1 MAKTITIFLVDGE
14 PNGLKIAELSNWVG
28 QAIVIPRNKLRE
40 TKTRS
45 ECNKP
50 AVYFLIGKESEEAL
64 LSSVYIGEAENLWSR
79 LSTHDSNKDFW
90 QAAIAFVS
98 KDNNLTKAH
107 VKYLESRCLSIAK
120 SISRCILQ
128 NTTESVLPNLSES
141 DTAEMEEYLENLKIL
156 LASLG
161 YPIFQEPVT
170 RKDKEVGTLFYCKGK
185 GAVGNGRM
193 TNEGFIVYKDSTAST
208 QITDAVR
215 KRNERIISS
224 LLQSGH
230 IKKISDKLF
239 KFEKD
244 YLFNSPSAASD
255 FVVGHSSNG
264 WDYWKTKQGKSLKVI
279 EQEKLKD

>member
-1 MAKTITIFLVDGE
+1 MAKTITIFLIDGE
-14 PNGLKIAELSNWVG
+14 PNGLKTAELSNWVG
-28 QAIVIPRNKLRE
+28 QAVVIPRNKLRE
-40 TKTRS
+40 AKTRP

-50 AVYFLIGKESEEAL
+50 AVYFLIVKESEEAL

-141 DTAEMEEYLENLKIL
+141 DAAEMEEYLENLKIL

-161 YPIFQEPVT
+161 YPIFQEPVM
-170 RKDKEVGTLFYCKGK
+170 RKDKEAGLLFYCKGK
-185 GAVGNGRM
+185 GAIGEGRM
-193 TNEGFIVYKDSTAST
+193 TNEGFIVYKGSTAST
-208 QITDAVR
+208 KVSDAVR
-215 KRNERIISS
+215 KRNERLISS

-230 IKKISDKLF
+230 IIKISEKLF
-239 KFEKD
+239 RFKKD

-255 FVVGHSSNG
+255 LITGHSSSG
-264 WDYWKTKQGKSLKVI
+264 WEYWKTKQGKTLKEI